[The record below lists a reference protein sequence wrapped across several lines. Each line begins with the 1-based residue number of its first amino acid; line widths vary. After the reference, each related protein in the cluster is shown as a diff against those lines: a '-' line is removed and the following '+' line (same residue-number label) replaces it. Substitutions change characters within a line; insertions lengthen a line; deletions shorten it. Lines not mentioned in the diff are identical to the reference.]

1 MKKLLLLVILK
12 IALQTS
18 DALAL
23 EISKK
28 KDLIWME
35 CSYRNVEP
43 EHMFELNDEIKI
55 LSLDLSTKVAIKRDS
70 LGGKEEYKVKVSNE
84 NKDVLELTKER
95 LKDVNRSEDKIGC
108 RDLIAVS
115 RYGYYHWS
123 SDCKYLT
130 RVYEGRCR
138 KINEPKSLF

>member
-84 NKDVLELTKER
+84 NKD
-95 LKDVNRSEDKIGC
+95 
-108 RDLIAVS
+108 
-115 RYGYYHWS
+115 
-123 SDCKYLT
+123 
-130 RVYEGRCR
+130 
-138 KINEPKSLF
+138 F